1 MANFMKFKVD
11 ADKDLHLNV
20 ENVYRVG
27 LVANDPTDADVLF
40 YYNVASSTGPTKVWA
55 VQVTLASAI
64 TQLQATQLESLVR
77 KINKRPGGVIEAS
90 DILGDSLFLAAAAPF
105 TLSDVSQPS

>member
-11 ADKDLHLNV
+11 ANKDLHLNV

-27 LVANDPTDADVLF
+27 LAANDPTDADVLF
-40 YYNVASSTGPTKVWA
+40 YYNVASASGTNVWA
-55 VQVTLASAI
+55 VNVKLASAI
-64 TQLQATQLESLVR
+64 TQLRANQLESLVR
-77 KINKRPGGVIEAS
+77 KINKKPGGVINAS

-105 TLSDVSQPS
+105 AVASTAQPS

>member
-11 ADKDLHLNV
+11 ANKDLHLNV

-27 LVANDPTDADVLF
+27 LAANDPTDADVLF
-40 YYNVASSTGPTKVWA
+40 YYNVASAAGTNVWA
-55 VQVTLASAI
+55 VNVKLASAI
-64 TQLQATQLESLVR
+64 TQLQANQLESLVR
-77 KINKRPGGVIEAS
+77 KINKKPGGVINAS

-105 TLSDVSQPS
+105 AVASTAQPS

>member
-11 ADKDLHLNV
+11 ANKDLHLNV

-27 LVANDPTDADVLF
+27 LAANDPTDADVLF
-40 YYNVASSTGPTKVWA
+40 YYNVASASGTNVWA
-55 VQVTLASAI
+55 VNVKLASAI
-64 TQLQATQLESLVR
+64 TQLQANQLESLVR
-77 KINKRPGGVIEAS
+77 KINKKPGGVINAS

-105 TLSDVSQPS
+105 AVADTAQPS

>member
-11 ADKDLHLNV
+11 ASKDLHLNV

>member
-11 ADKDLHLNV
+11 ANKDLHLNV

-27 LVANDPTDADVLF
+27 LAANDPTDADVLF
-40 YYNVASSTGPTKVWA
+40 YYNVASAAGTNVWA
-55 VQVTLASAI
+55 VNVKLASAI
-64 TQLQATQLESLVR
+64 TQLQANQLESLVR
-77 KINKRPGGVIEAS
+77 KINKKPGGVINAS

-105 TLSDVSQPS
+105 AVADTAQPS

>member
-27 LVANDPTDADVLF
+27 LAANDPTDADVLF
-40 YYNVASSTGPTKVWA
+40 YYNVASAAGTNVWA
-55 VQVTLASAI
+55 VNVKLASAI
-64 TQLQATQLESLVR
+64 TQLQANQLESLVR
-77 KINKRPGGVIEAS
+77 RVNQKPGGVVEAK
-90 DILGDSLFLAAAAPF
+90 DVIGNTIFLAAAAPF
-105 TLSDVSQPS
+105 AVASTAQPS